1 MDKTSQSGQSVE
13 LSSKK
18 GQSVSRRDLL
28 KTGSAVVAGAAIGS
42 NAITGFP
49 TIWAQNIKNVTLRQF
64 GTGVSN
70 INEIAKRAK
79 QDLGITLQMTALDTD
94 STAQRVV
101 TQPRSFDIAD
111 IEYFTL
117 KKVWGS
123 GNMQPMDIRKLK
135 YYDQIVGTFKNGK
148 LTPSSKIA

>member
-13 LSSKK
+13 LSLKK

-79 QDLGITLQMTALDTD
+79 QDLGILC
-94 STAQRVV
+94 R
-101 TQPRSFDIAD
+101 
-111 IEYFTL
+111 
-117 KKVWGS
+117 
-123 GNMQPMDIRKLK
+123 
-135 YYDQIVGTFKNGK
+135 
-148 LTPSSKIA
+148 

>member
-1 MDKTSQSGQSVE
+1 MEVFMDKTSQAGNSVE

-18 GQSVSRRDLL
+18 GQSVSRRELL

-49 TIWAQNIKNVTLRQF
+49 TIWAQNIKNITLRQF

-70 INEIAKRAK
+70 INAIAKRAK

-123 GNMQPMDIRKLK
+123 GNMQQWI
-135 YYDQIVGTFKNGK
+135 FAN
-148 LTPSSKIA
+148 